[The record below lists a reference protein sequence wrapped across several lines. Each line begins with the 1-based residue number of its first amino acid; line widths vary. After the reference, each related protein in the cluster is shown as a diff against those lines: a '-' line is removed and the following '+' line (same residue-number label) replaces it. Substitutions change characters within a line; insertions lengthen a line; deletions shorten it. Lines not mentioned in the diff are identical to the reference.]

1 MGCISKLYQQLCL
14 IKVVMLEAENEMKK
28 YLSNKT
34 LAWLYNEVYN
44 DILPKDVEEATL
56 EWFKSR

>member
-1 MGCISKLYQQLCL
+1 
-14 IKVVMLEAENEMKK
+14 MLEAENEMKK

-44 DILPKDVEEATL
+44 NMLPKDVEEATL